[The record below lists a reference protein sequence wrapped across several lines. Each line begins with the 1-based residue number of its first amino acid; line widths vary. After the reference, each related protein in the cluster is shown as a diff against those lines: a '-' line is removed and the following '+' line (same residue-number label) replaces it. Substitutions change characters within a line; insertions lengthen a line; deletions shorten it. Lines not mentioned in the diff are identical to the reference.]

1 MNETDTSTNLVS
13 RFQRWVVWA
22 LVIGMLLYLGGS
34 IWAGAG
40 DVASE
45 LKRFSWSV
53 AIPVLGLT
61 LVNYGLRFLKWHY
74 LMHVLGV
81 EISWKEDFTI
91 FIAGLSMVISPGKV
105 GEVLKPYLVTRRT
118 GVPMSQTLP
127 ALIAERLTDGI
138 AIIGLAAISIGS
150 FASDKVAWLIWPSVM
165 VVAGLAILASERL
178 SLKLISLLGVL
189 PGIRRFSS
197 RLDEAYRAMRA
208 CLSPIPFLATMLISI
223 VAWWAEC
230 LGFQVVFHGLG
241 ESVPLDAATFLYAFA
256 TVAGG
261 AFPGGIGGADAALA
275 AGATTIFGVSES
287 VALCAALL
295 IRIATLWFGVLLGA
309 LALLRLNKLIE
320 GGVNANLQDG
330 PDHA

>member
-1 MNETDTSTNLVS
+1 MSETGTSTSLVS

-40 DVASE
+40 EVASE
-45 LKRFSWSV
+45 LKRFAWSL

-61 LVNYGLRFLKWHY
+61 LVNYALRFLKWHY
-74 LMHVLGV
+74 LMRVLGV
-81 EISWKEDFTI
+81 EISWKEDCVI

-150 FASDKVAWLIWPSVM
+150 FASDKVAWLIWPSVA
-165 VVAGLAILASERL
+165 VVLGLAVLASERL
-178 SLKLISLLGVL
+178 SLSLLSLLGRL
-189 PGIRRFSS
+189 PGVRKIAS
-197 RLDEAYRAMRA
+197 RLEEAYRAMRV
-208 CLSPIPFLATMLISI
+208 CLAPFPLLATIVISV

-230 LGFQVVFHGLG
+230 IGFQLVFQGLG
-241 ESVPLDAATFLYAFA
+241 ESVGLDAATFLYAFA

-275 AGATTIFGVSES
+275 GGATTIVGVSES

-295 IRIATLWFGVLLGA
+295 IRVATLWFGVLLGA
-309 LALLRLNKLIE
+309 LALLRLNKIIE
-320 GGVNANLQDG
+320 GGVAANLQDG
-330 PDHA
+330 SEHA